1 MTVSS
6 STDTEKEDKKCPK
19 SQLKKILHVLR
30 SNAKSKQVLVGASAG
45 FITGI
50 VTTKIGK
57 SAALALGGGMM
68 LLQVLNEMEYINI
81 NWDRVN
87 DTVNNSVEENMANG
101 AALYLKKVKEFV
113 KNKNVCIMYGF
124 VGGFLIGIAI

>member
-1 MTVSS
+1 MSVSS
-6 STDTEKEDKKCPK
+6 STDKEDKKCPK
-19 SQLKKILHVLR
+19 LQLKKILHALR
-30 SNAKSKQVLVGASAG
+30 NSVKSKQVLVGASAG

-57 SAALALGGGMM
+57 SAALAVGGGMM
-68 LLQVLNEMEYINI
+68 LLQILNEMEYINI

-87 DTVNNSVEENMANG
+87 DTVNNSVEENMVNG
-101 AALYLKKVKEFV
+101 GALYLKKIKEFV
-113 KNKNVCIMYGF
+113 KNKNVCIIYGF